1 MATAIILRSS
11 QAKFDFSTNGLIA
24 NFVNQ
29 SLDATE
35 ISWDFGDG
43 STALNFNTIVV
54 IGITSSLA
62 YSGIPGNVYIPRED
76 GYLSKDSVICVA
88 HMTAIDKMRFG
99 KRVTKISDLI
109 LDQVEFGISL
119 VLDLK

>member
-1 MATAIILRSS
+1 MNIKRGEIYWADLGDNVGSEPSFDRPVLVIQANIINRS
-11 QAKFDFSTNGLIA
+11 
-24 NFVNQ
+24 
-29 SLDATE
+29 
-35 ISWDFGDG
+35 
-43 STALNFNTIVV
+43 NFNTIVV

-62 YSGIPGNVYIPRED
+62 YSDIPGNVYIPKED